1 MRRLLSLIAALL
13 LAGLVL
19 PWAAWPARAWSGPVV
34 VLGPIRTL
42 DPALASRL
50 DEYRLISA
58 LYTPLVRLDPVT
70 LAPGPGL
77 ALGWEMAEGGL
88 AWTFHLDARAC
99 WRDGQPVGAAD
110 MRRGLLRH
118 LLLGSPNAA
127 YLEDVLVG
135 ARVPAGALPAR
146 LAALDAAVGLD
157 CPDAHTLVVRL
168 RHSAPWLPALL
179 SLAPFVPASAA
190 QLDADLAGRR
200 DGWSDPTTLDG
211 DGPLL
216 CREHLPR
223 HHYDLVPNPAYRG
236 AHPARGPL
244 RALIVEDGAAAAR
257 LYLAG
262 QADALLALPTDL
274 SADLAAARVPGL
286 QLATSLATEFLRVRL
301 VARTRAED
309 ARTTR
314 ALADPRVRL
323 GLARAID
330 RVALARDL
338 LHGLVVPARSFVPV
352 GFARFSAYRPPLGTL
367 DFAPV
372 QARADLAAAV
382 AALGALPP
390 LVLLAPAQPAERA
403 WAAEFIADGWRRE
416 LGLAVEVR
424 LLLPTELRTR
434 ERAFAFDL
442 SRGYWQADFP
452 DPTNFLEC
460 FRAGAGS
467 NRTGYADAAYAA
479 LLDRAGGEDGEARL
493 ATLVAAERRLL
504 ADPPLIP
511 LYHPQCAFV
520 ARPGMEGV
528 QANDL
533 ETVHL
538 DEVGWGTEPR

>member
-1 MRRLLSLIAALL
+1 VRRLLSLIAALL
-13 LAGLVL
+13 IAGLVL
-19 PWAAWPARAWSGPVV
+19 PWAAWPARPQSGPVV

-50 DEYRLISA
+50 DEYRLIAA
-58 LYTPLVRLDPVT
+58 LSTPLVRLDPVT
-70 LAPGPGL
+70 LAPQPGL
-77 ALGWEMAEGGL
+77 ALRWDTAPDGL

-99 WRDGQPVGAAD
+99 WRDGRPVTATD

-127 YLEDVLVG
+127 YLEDVIAG
-135 ARVPAGALPAR
+135 ARVAATALPAR
-146 LAALDAAVGLD
+146 LAGLEDAGLA
-157 CPDAHTLVVRL
+157 CPDERTLVVRL
-168 RHSAPWLPALL
+168 RHPAPWLPALL
-179 SLAPFVPASAA
+179 SLAPFVPATQA

-211 DGPLL
+211 DGPLR
-216 CREHLPR
+216 CSGHLPR

-262 QADALLALPTDL
+262 QADALLSLPTDL

-323 GLARAID
+323 ALARAID

-338 LHGLVVPARSFVPV
+338 LHGLVVPARSFVPAD
-352 GFARFSAYRPPLGTL
+352 FARFSAYRPPLGAL
-367 DFAPV
+367 DFAPA
-372 QARADLAAAV
+372 QARADLAAAQ

-390 LVLLAPAQPAERA
+390 LALLAPAQPAERA
-403 WAAEFIADGWRRE
+403 WVAEFIADGWRRE
-416 LGLAVEVR
+416 LGLAIEVR

-479 LLDRAGGEDGEARL
+479 LLDRAGAEDGEARL

-520 ARPGMEGV
+520 ARPGLEGV

-538 DEVGWGTEPR
+538 DEVGWSAEPR

>member
-19 PWAAWPARAWSGPVV
+19 PWVAWPARSQSGPVV

-42 DPALASRL
+42 DPVLASRL
-50 DEYRLISA
+50 DEYRLIAA
-58 LYTPLVRLDPVT
+58 LFTPLVRLDPVS
-70 LAPGPGL
+70 LAPQPGL
-77 ALGWEMAEGGL
+77 ALDWETAADDL
-88 AWTFHLDARAC
+88 QWTYHLDARAC
-99 WRDGQPVGAAD
+99 WRDGRPVTAPD

-127 YLEDVLVG
+127 YLEDLIVG
-135 ARVPAGALPAR
+135 AHASASALPAR
-146 LAALDAAVGLD
+146 FAELDAAIGLA
-157 CPDAHTLVVRL
+157 CPDAHTLIVRL
-168 RHSAPWLPALL
+168 RHPAPWLPALL
-179 SLAPFVPASAA
+179 SLAPFVPATTA

-262 QADALLALPTDL
+262 QVDALLSLPTDL

-286 QLATSLATEFLRVRL
+286 QLATSLATEFLRIRL
-301 VARTRAED
+301 VPRTRGED
-309 ARTTR
+309 GRTTR
-314 ALADPRVRL
+314 ALADPRLRL
-323 GLARAID
+323 ALARSID

-367 DFAPV
+367 DFAPA
-372 QARADLAAAV
+372 QARADLAAAT
-382 AALGALPP
+382 AALGVLPP

-403 WAAEFIADGWRRE
+403 WVAEFIADGWRRE
-416 LGLAVEVR
+416 LGLTIEVR

-460 FRAGAGS
+460 FRVGAGS
-467 NRTGYADAAYAA
+467 NRTGYADAEYAA
-479 LLDRAGGEDGEARL
+479 LLDRAGGEDGDARL
-493 ATLVAAERRLL
+493 ATLVSAERRLL
-504 ADPPLIP
+504 TAPPLIP

-520 ARPGMEGV
+520 ARPGLDGV

-538 DEVGWGTEPR
+538 DEVGWSEIAH